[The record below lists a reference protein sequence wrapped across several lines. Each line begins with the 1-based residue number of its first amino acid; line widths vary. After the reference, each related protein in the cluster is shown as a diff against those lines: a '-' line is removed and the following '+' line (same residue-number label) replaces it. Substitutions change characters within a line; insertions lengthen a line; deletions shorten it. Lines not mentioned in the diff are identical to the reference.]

1 MMATMETEY
10 AISESINLERPSKE
24 FLQAVSKLLET
35 NTNDLLAELGYV
47 SPEAKLEQAGLSLL
61 Q

>member
-1 MMATMETEY
+1 MATMETEY
-10 AISESINLERPSKE
+10 VISESIDLDRPSKE

-35 NTNDLLAELGYV
+35 NAHDLLAELGYV
-47 SPEAKLEQAGLSLL
+47 SPEAKIDRPGLSLV

>member
-10 AISESINLERPSKE
+10 AISECLDFDRPSKE

-47 SPEAKLEQAGLSLL
+47 SPEAKMDQPGMALL

>member
-10 AISESINLERPSKE
+10 MISECIDLERPSKE

-47 SPEAKLEQAGLSLL
+47 SPEAKLEQPGLALV